1 MLVSDYI
8 LKFLYSKG
16 VKKVFLI
23 TGGACAFLVDAFSR
37 NKKIKYISVAHEQA
51 GAMMVD
57 AYSRLGPNFGATI
70 VTSGPGATNLLTG
83 IACSWFDSVPNI
95 HICGQVNTFETS
107 AHHKSTRKVRQVG
120 FQETDIVKMAQPIT
134 KFAYRIKSLKEIPEI
149 FEKAYNIATSG
160 RPGPVLIDLPM
171 NFQKQEIIFPK
182 KRNLK
187 IIKVFN
193 SRKIKKTKYNK
204 LLDLINS
211 SERPSIILG
220 GGIRNSKSVNVLKK
234 LNNKLNLPLVNTWS
248 GLDAIP
254 YNHKN
259 FVGTIGVYGNRA
271 ANFVVQNSDLI
282 LNIGSRLDTRIT
294 GGKPETFARDAKII
308 SVDIDKN
315 ELFKKRGLRNYDT
328 FNCDV
333 KDFIEEFIL
342 VLNKKKINI
351 SNKLKWIKKCKSW
364 RKRYPNFDKKL
375 INQKKFVNPYI
386 FTDILSDV
394 LKKDDIIISDD
405 GAHLTW
411 SVQAFKVK
419 EGQRFFSA
427 FGNSPMGYA
436 FPASIGAS
444 LAFKRKKKIICIDG
458 DGSIQINLQEL
469 HTLKKL
475 NLPIKVFVLNNNGYG
490 IIKQFQSL
498 YLGKRYEASGV
509 NKGVSNPD
517 FKKIAGAFNLDY
529 FEIKNHNNL
538 KKKLSKIVNSSRPTF
553 INVIIKNDQKIIPKL
568 EFGRP
573 IEDLSPL
580 LSDKIF
586 NSEMIVKSLRKNKK
600 IKKAFV
606 NEIN

>member
-51 GAMMVD
+51 AAMMAD
-57 AYSRLGPNFGATI
+57 SYSRLGPNFGATM

-83 IACSWFDSVPNI
+83 IACSWFDSIPNI
-95 HICGQVNTFETS
+95 HICGQVNTFET
-107 AHHKSTRKVRQVG
+107 AEHHPSTKNVRQVG
-120 FQETDIVKMAQPIT
+120 FQETDIVSMAKPIT
-134 KFAYRIKSLKEIPEI
+134 KFAYRIKTLKEIPEV
-149 FEKAYNIATSG
+149 FEKAYRIATSG

-171 NFQKQEIIFPK
+171 NFQKQEIIIKPK
-182 KRNLK
+182 KNR
-187 IIKVFN
+187 IKKPEEMT
-193 SRKIKKTKYNK
+193 KIKKYNQLFD
-204 LLDLINS
+204 LLNKS
-211 SERPSIILG
+211 NRPCIILG
-220 GGIRNSKSVNVLKK
+220 GGIRVSKSTDKLKVLLKQ
-234 LNNKLNLPLVNTWS
+234 LNLPILNTWS
-248 GLDAIP
+248 GLDAIHDS
-254 YNHKN
+254 HKN
-259 FVGTIGVYGNRA
+259 FYGTIGVYGNRS
-271 ANFVVQNSDLI
+271 ANFVVQNADLV

-294 GGKPETFARDAKII
+294 GGKPETFARSAKII

-315 ELFKKRGLRNYDT
+315 ELFKKRGLKNFDT
-328 FNCDV
+328 FNCDISEFLI
-333 KDFIEEFIL
+333 KFIK
-342 VLNKKKINI
+342 VLRKKKVNL
-351 SNKLKWIKKCKSW
+351 SNKLLWINKCNHWKEKFPKIEKK
-364 RKRYPNFDKKL
+364 N
-375 INQKKFVNPYI
+375 KKFKNYVNPY
-386 FTDILSDV
+386 FFMDKLSDI
-394 LKKDDIIISDD
+394 LKKDDVIISDD

-411 SVQAFKVK
+411 SVQAFKLK

-444 LAFKRKKKIICIDG
+444 LAYKKKKRIICIDG

-475 NLPIKVFVLNNNGYG
+475 NLPIKVFIFNNNGYG

-498 YLGKRYEASGV
+498 YLGNRYEASG
-509 NKGVSNPD
+509 NSKGVSNPN
-517 FKKIAGAFNLDY
+517 FRKISKAFGLSYNKITSEKNLKEKLKKIINS
-529 FEIKNHNNL
+529 KNPEFIDV
-538 KKKLSKIVNSSRPTF
+538 IV
-553 INVIIKNDQKIIPKL
+553 KNDQKILPKL

-580 LSDKIF
+580 LKDNEFKK
-586 NSEMIVKSLRKNKK
+586 EMIVKTMRKDKK
-600 IKKAFV
+600 IKLSFV